1 MSRLVLVLNLIG
13 WGSSGSLLDQSLN
26 ERNQNQSNS
35 ELLSTL
41 NSKLLNKWEFIVQ
54 PRQGGQRH
62 CKHLFLPLIPLALD
76 ILEIIS
82 FFCKI
87 ENCEQLAGSYSCK
100 LFWRG
105 ILLNL
110 LSHFYWPF
118 WQSFQKIVLE
128 LFQSLFL
135 YISLDFLRSVLF
147 VTLCEL
153 VKKYPWRF

>member
-105 ILLNL
+105 ILLNFSSTSSGL
-110 LSHFYWPF
+110 FY
-118 WQSFQKIVLE
+118 S
-128 LFQSLFL
+128 LFKKLFLKFL
-135 YISLDFLRSVLF
+135 YISLDFLRGVLF